1 MVILSFLTSV
11 AGALVLLLFS
21 VRMVRT
27 GILRGFE
34 SSLSRVVKSIDNP
47 FGGLVSGVSVAVLLQ
62 SSLAAILLM
71 SGVIG
76 TVGFQSL
83 SALTFILGADLGS
96 ALVVYFLSLDVHF
109 LIPIFL
115 SIGGYLFLRD
125 TTILQKQVGRIFL
138 GLALILVS
146 LEFLREAV
154 LPIQDSTF
162 LVQLSELLTRD
173 YLTAFILGAVLAFLM
188 HSSVASILVFAALVS
203 TDAFSSEV
211 GLSLMLGAN
220 LGSSILVLW
229 VTQKSMT
236 YVRQIT
242 LAASLIRITGA
253 CSALFLLNAFGLDLL
268 GQLNAPQS
276 SELII
281 VSHILFNAS
290 LCLFIPLLPIFLR
303 FSRSVLPPA
312 LSESPGES
320 GSLGAALEPGVE
332 QQPEL
337 GILNIQREI
346 YRMLERVETLMAPVM
361 SLLSRYDYDKAKRL
375 IEEDVFLNRSLD
387 LIRNYAALLSS
398 LKLEPEDKKRIG
410 YLLDYASV
418 VEAAGDIIS
427 KRLLPLAEKKH
438 RDGQRFSKQGYDEI
452 LLLHSKSLDNL
463 NLCGNLLLSNSYG
476 VAKNL
481 FEQKQ
486 EFSVLYR
493 KSRKKHLK
501 RLAEGKVSSISS
513 SDLHLDVCLAFK
525 EFNSRIS
532 SVAYAVLSAE
542 GYFTGTFS
550 ASMLRQ

>member
-1 MVILSFLTSV
+1 MLILSFLTSV
-11 AGALVLLLFS
+11 TGALVLLLFS

-34 SSLSRVVKSIDNP
+34 SSLSRVVRSVDNS
-47 FGGLVSGVSVAVLLQ
+47 FAGLVSGISVAVLLQ

-71 SGVIG
+71 SGVVG
-76 TVGFQSL
+76 TFGFQSF

-146 LEFLREAV
+146 LEFLKDAV
-154 LPIQDSTF
+154 LPIQESIF
-162 LVQLSELLTRD
+162 LVQFSELLARD
-173 YLTAFILGAVLAFLM
+173 YLTAFILGAALAFLM

-203 TDAFSSEV
+203 TEAFSVEV

-229 VTQKSMT
+229 VTQKSVAD
-236 YVRQIT
+236 VRQIT
-242 LAASLIRITGA
+242 LAASFIRITGA
-253 CSALFLLNAFGLDLL
+253 LAALLLLNTFGLSIL
-268 GQLNAPQS
+268 GPLDASYS

-281 VSHILFNAS
+281 VSHIMFNAS
-290 LCLFIPLLPIFLR
+290 LILFIPLLPLFLCVAR
-303 FSRSVLPPA
+303 NLLPSELSGPA
-312 LSESPGES
+312 NES
-320 GSLGAALEPGVE
+320 GILATALEPRVKEQPALGVS
-332 QQPEL
+332 
-337 GILNIQREI
+337 NIQREI
-346 YRMLERVETLMAPVM
+346 YRMIERVETLMAPVM
-361 SLLSRYDYDKAKRL
+361 SLLNQYDSDKAKYL
-375 IEEDVFLNRSLD
+375 IEEDVHLNHSLD
-387 LIRNYAALLSS
+387 AIRNYAALLSS

-410 YLLDYASV
+410 YLLEYASV

-427 KRLLPLAEKKH
+427 KRLLPLAEKKD
-438 RDGQRFSKQGYDEI
+438 RDSQRFSKQGHDEI

-463 NLCGNLLLSNSYG
+463 SLCGNLLLSNSFG

-486 EFSVLYR
+486 EFSALYR

-525 EFNSRIS
+525 DFNSRIS
-532 SVAYAVLSAE
+532 SVAHAVLSAE
-542 GYFTGTFS
+542 GYFTGTFTETL
-550 ASMLRQ
+550 LRQ

>member
-1 MVILSFLTSV
+1 M
-11 AGALVLLLFS
+11 LLLFS

-34 SSLSRVVKSIDNP
+34 SSLSRVVRSVDNS
-47 FGGLVSGVSVAVLLQ
+47 FAGLVSGISVAVLLQ
-62 SSLAAILLM
+62 SSLTAILLM
-71 SGVIG
+71 SGVVG
-76 TVGFQSL
+76 TFGFQSF

-96 ALVVYFLSLDVHF
+96 ALVVYFLSLDIHF
-109 LIPIFL
+109 LVPIFL

-125 TTILQKQVGRIFL
+125 TTILQKHVGRIFL

-146 LEFLREAV
+146 LEFLRDAV
-154 LPIQDSTF
+154 LPIQESTF
-162 LVQLSELLTRD
+162 LVQLSELLARD

-203 TDAFSSEV
+203 TEAFSVEV

-229 VTQKSMT
+229 VTQKSVAD
-236 YVRQIT
+236 VRQIT
-242 LAASLIRITGA
+242 LAASFVRITGA
-253 CSALFLLNAFGLDLL
+253 FVALFLLNIFGLSIL
-268 GQLNAPQS
+268 GPLDASHS

-281 VSHILFNAS
+281 VSHIVFNAS
-290 LCLFIPLLPIFLR
+290 LILFIPLLPLFLCVAR
-303 FSRSVLPPA
+303 NLLPPD
-312 LSESPGES
+312 LSVPANES
-320 GSLGAALEPGVE
+320 GILATALESSVR
-332 QQPEL
+332 QQPAL
-337 GILNIQREI
+337 GISNIQREI
-346 YRMLERVETLMAPVM
+346 YRMIERVETLMVPVM
-361 SLLSRYDYDKAKRL
+361 SLLNQYDSDKAKYL
-375 IEEDVFLNRSLD
+375 IEEDEHLNHSLD
-387 LIRNYAALLSS
+387 AIRNYAALLSS

-418 VEAAGDIIS
+418 VEAAGDTIS
-427 KRLLPLAEKKH
+427 KRLLPLAEKKD
-438 RDGQRFSKQGYDEI
+438 RDSQRFSKQGHDEI

-463 NLCGNLLLSNSYG
+463 SLCGNLLLSNSFG

-486 EFSVLYR
+486 EFSALYR

-525 EFNSRIS
+525 DFNSRIS
-532 SVAYAVLSAE
+532 SVAHAVLSAE
-542 GYFTGTFS
+542 GYFTGTFTETL
-550 ASMLRQ
+550 LRQ